1 MCPNLTYQRR
11 NTLSHLCTESEQ
23 PHTARNVNL
32 ERSVKLNLDFE
43 ITDSARWKMFS
54 PEFKC
59 KSLKKLILETTV
71 LTSLYHVAEMSA
83 KLAR

>member
-43 ITDSARWKMFS
+43 ITDSARWKIFVR
-54 PEFKC
+54 FHQ
-59 KSLKKLILETTV
+59 SL
-71 LTSLYHVAEMSA
+71 SA
-83 KLAR
+83 KASKN